1 MENVVKSLVINNYQ
15 PFVEDKIYHRKSDL
29 HDRYGGQH
37 QSGIATCAKFPYI
50 FLFTSPDGEEYGYRD
65 GWESENIYVLTGQGQ
80 FGDMQMKRGNKAI
93 LNHFADKQELHL
105 FKKVSPGYYK
115 YVGQFVYDS
124 HDIIQGKDVEGK
136 TRKIIQFKL
145 RKL

>member
-1 MENVVKSLVINNYQ
+1 MVNEKSSVVHISKN
-15 PFVEDKIYHRKSDL
+15 PFVEDQIYHRRRDL

-65 GWESENIYVLTGQGQ
+65 RWESENLYVLTGQGQ
-80 FGDMQMKRGNKAI
+80 FGDMQMEWGNKAI
-93 LNHFADKQELHL
+93 LNHIADKQELHF
-105 FKKVSPGYYK
+105 FKKTSPGYYK
-115 YVGQFVYDS
+115 YVGQFEYDS
-124 HDIIQGKDVEGK
+124 HDIVQGIDVEGK